1 MITTY
6 HQLRQFIANHNV
18 YLKDTTKLS
27 EYQSNPEIGQYYSN
41 HHRIVDI
48 EFDPNSITVNLVL
61 QVEIVTIDEERETLS
76 KGSLHYTIDVYDNN
90 HLLLDQIVIIALEED
105 RRELQITRFQLLNA
119 FKRHLVEFTLNLR
132 TLNFSDTI
140 IQDFDVERVYKIYCK
155 LLVEKQY
162 VASLLSNINEKWTTQ
177 SFYPFDQEEEQRV
190 LEHNINGDYSNL
202 TQHEL
207 LQKLNMINYWIT
219 KINYSVILDQ
229 SNAIMCKQ
237 FIMSKN
243 YD

>member
-18 YLKDTTKLS
+18 YLKDTAKLS
-27 EYQSNPEIGQYYSN
+27 EYRSNPEIGQYYSN
-41 HHRIVDI
+41 RHRIVDI

-61 QVEIVTIDEERETLS
+61 QVELVTIDEEKETLS
-76 KGSLHYTIDVYDNN
+76 KELLHYTIDVYSNK
-90 HLLLDQIVIIALEED
+90 HLLMDQIVIIALEED
-105 RRELQITRFQLLNA
+105 RRELQTTRFQLLNV
-119 FKRHLVEFTLNLR
+119 FKRHLVEFTLDLK
-132 TLNFSDTI
+132 TLDFSDTI

-155 LLVEKQY
+155 LLMEKQY
-162 VASLLSNINEKWTTQ
+162 VSSLLSNIDQKWLIQ
-177 SFYPFDQEEEQRV
+177 SYYPFDQEEEQRV
-190 LEHNINGDYSNL
+190 LEHKINGDYSNL

-237 FIMSKN
+237 FIVSKN

>member
-6 HQLRQFIANHNV
+6 HQLRQFITTHNV
-18 YLKDTTKLS
+18 YLKDAQKLS
-27 EYQSNPEIGQYYSN
+27 EYQSNPQIGQYYSS

-48 EFDPNSITVNLVL
+48 EFDPNSITLNLVL
-61 QVEIVTIDEERETLS
+61 QVEVVTINELTEKLDKEFLQ
-76 KGSLHYTIDVYDNN
+76 YTVDVYNN
-90 HLLLDQIVIIALEED
+90 KQLLIDEITVIASEED

-119 FKRHLVEFTLNLR
+119 FKRHLVEFTLDLKAL
-132 TLNFSDTI
+132 TFSDTI
-140 IQDFDVERVYKIYCK
+140 IQDFDAERVYKIYCK
-155 LLVEKQY
+155 LLLEKQY
-162 VASLLSNINEKWTTQ
+162 VSSLLNNVEKRWIVQ
-177 SFYPFDQEEEQRV
+177 SFYPFDREEEQ
-190 LEHNINGDYSNL
+190 LLLQIKIQNDYSHL

-219 KINYSVILDQ
+219 KINYSVMLNP

-237 FIMSKN
+237 FIMAKN